1 MKKKSLLILGFVGV
15 ISLSI
20 GFMKDLAF
28 AQTNEG
34 DVVRVVTVE
43 EQEIRENPTD
53 GDQTT
58 VITAEEQN
66 AVENSTVQSG
76 FVKQENGTGF
86 LFEKV
91 K

>member
-34 DVVRVVTVE
+34 DVVRVVTAE
-43 EQEIRENPTD
+43 EQQMRENPID
-53 GDQTT
+53 GNHTT
-58 VITAEEQN
+58 VITAKEQN
-66 AVENSTVQSG
+66 EVENSTIQSG
-76 FVKQENGTGF
+76 FVKQESGTGF
-86 LFEKV
+86 FFEKV

>member
-1 MKKKSLLILGFVGV
+1 MKKKSVLILGFVGV
-15 ISLSI
+15 ISLST

-43 EQEIRENPTD
+43 EQEIRENPID
-53 GDQTT
+53 VDYTT
-58 VITAEEQN
+58 VITTEEQN
-66 AVENSTVQSG
+66 EVENSTVQSG
-76 FVKQENGTGF
+76 FVSQENGTGF
-86 LFEKV
+86 FFEKA